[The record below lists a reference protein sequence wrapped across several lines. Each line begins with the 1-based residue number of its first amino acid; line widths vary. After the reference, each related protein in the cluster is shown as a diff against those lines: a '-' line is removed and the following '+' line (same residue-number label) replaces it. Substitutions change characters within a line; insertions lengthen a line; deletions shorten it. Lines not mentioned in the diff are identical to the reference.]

1 MVNSIFETDFNF
13 KGLISRYKGKVR
25 DVYHFKDKLVMVVTD
40 RLSAFDVVLP
50 RPIPYKGQI
59 LNQIAEKFLKITE
72 DIVPNWVENV
82 PDPNVTIGKKC
93 DTFPIEMV
101 IRVISLA
108 TLGENIKMAREKSVE
123 KKCPME

>member
-50 RPIPYKGQI
+50 KPIPYKGQI

-72 DIVPNWVENV
+72 DIVPNW
-82 PDPNVTIGKKC
+82 
-93 DTFPIEMV
+93 IEMYQIQTLQLGKNV
-101 IRVISLA
+101 ILSL
-108 TLGENIKMAREKSVE
+108 
-123 KKCPME
+123 